1 MVQDCI
7 KWTGEMLCCMFC
19 GAVAMGGTSEGL
31 CFQVCGHEGSCEK
44 MHNRRNER
52 ETEGELGFFP
62 WTAHSEMRGM
72 MWRDLGLMTPA
83 LLSCSVRALPMWLE
97 TSGKRTEKRCPEEH
111 LRGSSE
117 PSEEVA

>member
-52 ETEGELGFFP
+52 ETEGELDFSKYVQRI
-62 WTAHSEMRGM
+62 HSEMRGM
-72 MWRDLGLMTPA
+72 MWRDLDD
-83 LLSCSVRALPMWLE
+83 
-97 TSGKRTEKRCPEEH
+97 TSITKLQCWSLAK
-111 LRGSSE
+111 
-117 PSEEVA
+117 VKA

>member
-1 MVQDCI
+1 
-7 KWTGEMLCCMFC
+7 
-19 GAVAMGGTSEGL
+19 MGGTSEGL